1 MFEKEA
7 EEYASQGGLSKEKHF
22 FGVKAIAF
30 KDGAEFG
37 YNKTEKELV
46 KAKEI
51 IKTLI
56 DDLAAADGEQI
67 RELKEIKEV
76 EQFLKEV
83 SE

>member
-7 EEYASQGGLSKEKHF
+7 EEYASQGGLSKEKYF

-37 YNKTEKELV
+37 YNKAEKELV

-67 RELKEIKEV
+67 RELKAVKEA
-76 EQFLKEV
+76 EQFLK
-83 SE
+83 